1 MPNNKNE
8 RKGKQTGELSA
19 EERFRN
25 FFSTSVIDLPEEM
38 THRDEPAPV
47 EEKPK
52 AGLLGKLFGHDKEE
66 TPAAAQPMLEIPT
79 GEILLG
85 ADARPVQPEQEDM
98 ALELRTADPVPV
110 MPLQFARTEPV
121 KAAPAEPVP
130 APKAAAAVQQATEK
144 PVPQPKPQPAAAPQ
158 KQPKAK
164 NAPEIL
170 LPQEELEQR
179 EMQQLKDMLNG
190 MSGKAKPAPQPAKP
204 VQAAPQPKVQ
214 SAPAQPAAE
223 PEKAPAKAAQQAAEE
238 LPPVVF
244 ASAPAD
250 PETLPKKP
258 EKKSI
263 FQMFGTAEDE
273 KPAAHKPE
281 KEDTMSLPLLPLEQD
296 GAPAEPAP
304 APADA
309 APAAPAQPETAPEAA
324 VPAEEAVPESIAD
337 KLHHMAAELTL
348 RCVLAGILAVV
359 LLHLGLTAERLLPPL
374 SVLDPDAAPAAFYA
388 ANLLLFAAS
397 LFVGYPVLRDGLAGL
412 RGRPSADTMPA
423 LAAVAAL
430 LQAVVAMLNANAY
443 RSTEGIGLLTGM
455 AALGLFLA
463 LVGSRVM
470 LSAVQ
475 GGYALAAEGG
485 ELRGAYRTRDKD
497 LIRALA
503 RDLEQKDPWV
513 LLSRPVQTAS
523 NDFVEQSLSERAS
536 ERRARKVACVLLAAA
551 VLSGV
556 AFLLFGGGINCAV
569 AAAAAVLC
577 MGAPLSSVLVPG
589 LAALRLQRAAA
600 AVGAVVPGWAAIEE
614 LGGIDTIELDADDL
628 FTADSVTLE
637 DIRIF
642 KGGRIDRAILYAASV
657 LNESCDT
664 LRGLFRQII
673 EDRTDIL
680 FPVKDLEQ
688 HTGLGFSAWCDN
700 NRILIG
706 TRRYMEQEGVTLP
719 EQDYEDSHSKNG
731 ELQILYLAV
740 SGNLHAMFVLRY
752 VGGRN
757 VARSLAS
764 LQRENIRLLVTS
776 KDPSLTARH
785 ITEAYHLPEGMVT
798 VLDGDQCQAIEAA
811 DAAPA
816 KPKCCLYHHR
826 GFASLTGG
834 LQAADQAQNAETSA
848 TTVQLVSVCFSVF
861 IAVLLTYA
869 GSIWQLSIATVLM
882 YQAAW
887 SALSIAVCALK
898 QHS

>member
-1 MPNNKNE
+1 MKSVA
-8 RKGKQTGELSA
+8 QTIIEA
-19 EERFRN
+19 DRFY
-25 FFSTSVIDLPEEM
+25 TIAAKTGSVIQAVESVKDGGNIRLGKYEHKPEQEWAFVREGDGVYRIRNRASGKLIDLMM
-38 THRDEPAPV
+38 TGTANGTWLHLWEDVGGTSQMWKMEPTPAGTVRLRSMWAAGKCIDTVGMGTADGAVLQIWQETAGEDQLWTISEVKDRAKHAPKA
-47 EEKPK
+47 EEKPAEVK
-52 AGLLGKLFGHDKEE
+52 AE
-66 TPAAAQPMLEIPT
+66 A
-79 GEILLG
+79 
-85 ADARPVQPEQEDM
+85 
-98 ALELRTADPVPV
+98 
-110 MPLQFARTEPV
+110 
-121 KAAPAEPVP
+121 AAPAE
-130 APKAAAAVQQATEK
+130 
-144 PVPQPKPQPAAAPQ
+144 
-158 KQPKAK
+158 
-164 NAPEIL
+164 
-170 LPQEELEQR
+170 
-179 EMQQLKDMLNG
+179 
-190 MSGKAKPAPQPAKP
+190 
-204 VQAAPQPKVQ
+204 
-214 SAPAQPAAE
+214 
-223 PEKAPAKAAQQAAEE
+223 
-238 LPPVVF
+238 
-244 ASAPAD
+244 
-250 PETLPKKP
+250 ET
-258 EKKSI
+258 
-263 FQMFGTAEDE
+263 
-273 KPAAHKPE
+273 
-281 KEDTMSLPLLPLEQD
+281 
-296 GAPAEPAP
+296 
-304 APADA
+304 
-309 APAAPAQPETAPEAA
+309 
-324 VPAEEAVPESIAD
+324 VPESTTD

-397 LFVGYPVLRDGLAGL
+397 LFVGYPVLRDGLTGL

-470 LSAVQ
+470 LAAVQ

-536 ERRARKVACVLLAAA
+536 ERRARKVACILLAAA
-551 VLSGV
+551 VLSCV

-664 LRGLFRQII
+664 LRGLFSQII

-719 EQDYEDSHSKNG
+719 EQDYEDGHSKNG

-798 VLDGDQCQAIEAA
+798 VLDGDQSQAIEAA
-811 DAAPA
+811 DAAPE
-816 KPKCCLYHHR
+816 KPDCCLYHHR